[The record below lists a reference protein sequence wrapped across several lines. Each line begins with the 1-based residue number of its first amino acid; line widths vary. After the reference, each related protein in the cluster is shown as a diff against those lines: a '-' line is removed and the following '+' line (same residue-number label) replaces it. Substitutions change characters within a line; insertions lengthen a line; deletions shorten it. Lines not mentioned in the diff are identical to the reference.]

1 MCIYVFLLQAGS
13 NPLVTEEI
21 HRFKK
26 KFKKT
31 HKIKFHSPS
40 LCNKRV
46 VIICDILC
54 SQVVVGWLIIDKGIG
69 EFTLSPKDIL
79 AHYTDAF

>member
-1 MCIYVFLLQAGS
+1 MLQ
-13 NPLVTEEI
+13 
-21 HRFKK
+21 KK
-26 KFKKT
+26 SIDSKTIKNHT

-54 SQVVVGWLIIDKGIG
+54 SQVVAGWLIIDKGIG

-79 AHYTDAF
+79 AHYMDAF